1 MCRLSKQ
8 FGLCWSQSTQSDVPG
23 TEGKLC
29 PTVNLGV
36 VRASELVVGGK
47 KKSGKPQPDSSRT
60 SPHRTAGAVGGDG
73 DAPLVSRCISERS
86 AKPKQGRIREPDRL
100 EVLPA
105 DIKVIRDYG
114 PQPQP
119 EHLQD
124 CRRGEIE
131 MFSRHA
137 AKRLTE
143 TARNAFPELV
153 TQMVL
158 TYHDRVPDGVT
169 AKKHL
174 HSWLM
179 ALGRACPGVGYLWI
193 LEFQTRGAPHFHV
206 WITAPYSEALW
217 KRLGAAWNRIA
228 DPDSPK
234 HLWWHT
240 EERFNRH
247 ECKVERSMIPWD
259 MKGAG
264 YLRKYMSKE
273 AQKCVPE
280 GFGWVGRFWGS
291 SRNLVPEPI
300 VYEASDLPIPTTQL
314 TRTLSKWVEARRR
327 KGREVGRKVAEKRG
341 KDYHPLRL
349 PPTARGSRH
358 STSRLNNATPV
369 LLQLLERL
377 DDEQ

>member
-1 MCRLSKQ
+1 M
-8 FGLCWSQSTQSDVPG
+8 
-23 TEGKLC
+23 
-29 PTVNLGV
+29 
-36 VRASELVVGGK
+36 RASELVVGGK
-47 KKSGKPQPDSSRT
+47 KRDGETQADTRRT
-60 SPHRTAGAVGGDG
+60 SATRTAGAGGGDG
-73 DAPLVSRCISERS
+73 DAPLVSRCISARS
-86 AKPKQGRIREPDRL
+86 DKPKRGRIKEPDRF

-119 EHLQD
+119 EHLKD

-131 MFSRHA
+131 VFSRHA

-158 TYHDRVPDGVT
+158 TYHDQVPDGAT
-169 AKKHL
+169 AKKNL
-174 HSWLM
+174 HAWLGVL
-179 ALGRACPGVGYLWI
+179 ARACPGVGYLWI

-206 WITAPYSEALW
+206 WITEPYSEALW

-228 DPDSPK
+228 EPESSK

-240 EERFNRH
+240 QERFNSKT
-247 ECKVERSMIPWD
+247 CKIERSMIEWD

-273 AQKCVPE
+273 VQKCVPV

-291 SRNLVPEPI
+291 SRNLVPEPV
-300 VYEASDLPIPTTQL
+300 VYEANTLPIPTKDL

-327 KGREVGRKVAEKRG
+327 KGRDVGRKIAEKRG
-341 KDYHPLRL
+341 KDFQNIKHR
-349 PPTARGSRH
+349 PTARGSRQA
-358 STSRLNNATPV
+358 TSRLNNATPV
-369 LLQLLERL
+369 LLELLRRSE
-377 DDEQ
+377 E